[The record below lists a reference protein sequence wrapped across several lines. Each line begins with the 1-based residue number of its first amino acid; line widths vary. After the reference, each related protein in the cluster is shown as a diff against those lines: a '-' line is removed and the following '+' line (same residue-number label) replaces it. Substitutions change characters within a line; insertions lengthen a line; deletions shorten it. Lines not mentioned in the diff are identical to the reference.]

1 MLGWIHITLVA
12 ASAGIILFLLF
23 FLFKY
28 IFSHPKPPPP
38 PAENTTVSRH
48 ETTSKKLTL
57 FKWSDNPTLITD
69 AIENGWSRFAFTDY
83 ISSSSVGSS
92 RFLLGSCAG
101 GAGGVDGSG
110 EYEDDVEISWEVC
123 PGSADFMQ
131 KIRFNSGLKKIIKT
145 TTSAMS
151 AASVIRSALPLPGPE
166 VGNTS
171 PFPQEAYF
179 EITILSC
186 YESEDGK
193 GVNGKGGVNIGED
206 ENIMLIQENGVNGR
220 GGNVNMEELRGR
232 GCVKE
237 IGGGGNEVSV
247 MLSVGFTVG
256 GPLPVKLPG
265 SYPRSIGFY
274 SDGSIYLDG
283 NKLIIESNIER
294 WERSDK
300 VIGCGYNPNLKKVFF
315 AVDSKLVHEI
325 NCKGDEFG
333 TPLYPVLATN
343 SDVVVLVN
351 FGQSVFKYGPANFQR
366 TQNPCFIGP
375 MATSSSSGYEDSK
388 ELFSMGNIDSQWL
401 NQTARS
407 GSYHANVNKGKMKEC
422 DEASEGDLFEIM
434 IESNSYRKSPSI
446 LSKP

>member
-12 ASAGIILFLLF
+12 ASAGIFLFLLF
-23 FLFKY
+23 ILFKY
-28 IFSHPKPPPP
+28 IFRHPKPPPP
-38 PAENTTVSRH
+38 AVENTSVSRH
-48 ETTSKKLTL
+48 ETSSKKLTL
-57 FKWSDNPTLITD
+57 FNWSDNPTLITD

-101 GAGGVDGSG
+101 GVDGSG

-131 KIRFNSGLKKIIKT
+131 KIRFNSGFKKIIKT
-145 TTSAMS
+145 TTLAMS

-193 GVNGKGGVNIGED
+193 GVNGKGGMSLGED
-206 ENIMLIQENGVNGR
+206 ENIMLIQENDVKVK
-220 GGNVNMEELRGR
+220 GGNANMEELRGR
-232 GCVKE
+232 SCVKE
-237 IGGGGNEVSV
+237 IGGGENEVSV

-256 GPLPVKLPG
+256 GPLLVKLPG
-265 SYPRSIGFY
+265 SYPESIGFH
-274 SDGSIYLDG
+274 SDGSVYLDG
-283 NKLIIESNIER
+283 NKLITESNIER

-300 VIGCGYNPNLKKVFF
+300 VIGCGYNPSLKNLFF
-315 AVDSKLVHEI
+315 TVDSKLVLEI

-333 TPLYPVLATN
+333 TPLYPVLAAS

-351 FGQSVFKYGPANFQR
+351 FGQSVFKYAPANMQR

-375 MATSSSSGYEDSK
+375 VATSSSSGYEDSK
-388 ELFSMGNIDSQWL
+388 ELFSMRNIDSQWL
-401 NQTARS
+401 NQAARS
-407 GSYHANVNKGKMKEC
+407 GSYHMNVNKGKMKEC

-434 IESNSYRKSPSI
+434 IESNSYRKSPNI